1 MRCVAC
7 GEVHWNLRFSSRAD
21 AVQEC
26 RLCGSELC
34 AERRRPGRR
43 FERLLPERRGAPGPG
58 DAAGLGP
65 SATS

>member
-1 MRCVAC
+1 VSC
-7 GEVHWNLRFSSRAD
+7 GEVHWNLRFSQSSD

-26 RLCGSELC
+26 RVCGSELS

-43 FERLLPERRGAPGPG
+43 FEKLVPERRDVVQPGGAG
-58 DAAGLGP
+58 GLGS